1 MLVPPL
7 YSKKQELT
15 TVCESSLPEWG
26 GKKPFSSPGTG
37 EKMEENQYKQILL
50 KQLLSSDVSL
60 IV

>member
-7 YSKKQELT
+7 YSKKQEVT

-37 EKMEENQYKQILL
+37 EKGGKSVQTDLVKITF
-50 KQLLSSDVSL
+50 
-60 IV
+60 IF